1 MLGSRLLNVMKTES
15 HDTMF
20 DPDAIVSGLEE
31 WVRTESPTCSV
42 EGVNAMMDLASNAMR
57 SIGATV
63 VRLPGRDGFGDVVV
77 ARLPGETAGPGIL
90 VLNHLD
96 TVHPV
101 GTLDGPL
108 PFHRDGDRL
117 YGPGVLDMKGG
128 AYIAWHALRHVRAI
142 RGETP
147 LPITFVFTPDEEV
160 GSPST
165 RELIEAEAQQHRY
178 VLVPEPAQ
186 DKGDLITGR
195 WAIQRFIV
203 RAHGHSAHAG
213 ATLGAGRSAVR
224 EIAQQI
230 VRIEEMSDPERHVTL
245 SVGLVSG
252 GTFVNVVPSD
262 CRAEVLA
269 VTPNQADFDR
279 VHGLMSSLAPFSD
292 DVELEVASGPVRPL
306 FEPSATG
313 LDLYHHAS
321 ALAQEIGFAPGHG
334 TVGGGSD
341 GNLTGALGVPT
352 LDGLGLCGG
361 GFHTN
366 EEHILISSIAPRAN
380 LLARLFETLA

>member
-1 MLGSRLLNVMKTES
+1 MNDMQTKSQNRMP
-15 HDTMF
+15 
-20 DPDAIVSGLEE
+20 DPDEIVSGLEE
-31 WVRTESPTCSV
+31 WVRTESPTYHV
-42 EGVNAMMDLASNAMR
+42 EGVNGMMDLASDAMR

-63 VRLPGRDGFGDVVV
+63 VRLPGRAGFGDVVV
-77 ARLPGETAGPGIL
+77 ARLPGEAAGPGIL

-108 PFHRDGDRL
+108 PFRREGDRL

-128 AYIAWHALRHVRAI
+128 AYIAWYALRQIRAS
-142 RGETP
+142 RSATP

-165 RELIEAEAQQHRY
+165 RGLIEAEAQQHRY
-178 VLVPEPAQ
+178 VLLPEPAQ
-186 DKGDLITGR
+186 DEGDLITGR
-195 WAIQRFIV
+195 WAIQRFTV
-203 RAHGHSAHAG
+203 RAHGRPAHAG
-213 ATLGAGRSAVR
+213 ATFAAGRSAVR

-230 VRIEEMSDPERHVTL
+230 VRIEELSDPERNVTL
-245 SVGLVSG
+245 NVGLVSG

-269 VTPNQADFDR
+269 VTPTQADFDR
-279 VHGLMSSLAPFSD
+279 VRRLMSSLTPLSD
-292 DVELEVASGPVRPL
+292 DVELEVAPGPVRPL
-306 FEPSATG
+306 FKPTPAG

-321 ALAQEIGFAPGHG
+321 ALADEIGFSPGHG

-341 GNLTGALGVPT
+341 GNLAGALGVPT
-352 LDGLGLCGG
+352 LDGLGLCGD

-366 EEHILISSIAPRAN
+366 EEHIFISSIVPRAT